1 MALPPGGF
9 IMLAFIIVG
18 KRMIDNALALRK
30 KVLVVSLDD
39 EEVLVD

>member
-18 KRMIDNALALRK
+18 KRLIDKKLLQRK
-30 KVLVVSLDD
+30 EQSVVLS
-39 EEVLVD
+39 EAITE